1 MSAQSSRHKEFIRI
15 LRFGLVGV
23 ANTIVDFVVLNVLAI
38 TLLPKDLTLTT
49 LSIGGLSFAFT
60 GLIVA
65 GLISGT
71 AAMIC
76 SFVLNTRF
84 TFQKHNVDLRHG
96 IYFFLITI
104 FGLYVIR
111 PIILKFVTGFWVW
124 PGQVAYY
131 VTSTLRLPLSREF
144 DERNVA
150 LMLAILV
157 VLAYN
162 YLMYKYFVFN
172 THEKN

>member
-1 MSAQSSRHKEFIRI
+1 MKITRRKYKEFRRV
-15 LRFGLVGV
+15 LRFGMVGI
-23 ANTIVDFVVLNVLAI
+23 ANTLVDFVVLNVLVM
-38 TLLPKDLTLTT
+38 TFLSKDLVITT
-49 LSIGGLSFAFT
+49 LSVGNFQFTVT
-60 GLIVA
+60 GLILA
-65 GLISGT
+65 GVISGT

-76 SFVLNTRF
+76 SFILNTRF
-84 TFQKHNVDLRHG
+84 TFQKHHIDARHG
-96 IYFFLITI
+96 VYFFLITI
-104 FGLYVIR
+104 FGLYIIR

-131 VTSTLRLPLSREF
+131 VTSSLRLPFSREF

-162 YLMYKYFVFN
+162 YLMYKYFVF
-172 THEKN
+172 TDEKK